1 MPRFL
6 RLGNRMIHVP
16 SVTSVTIGTSC
27 FGRPTITI
35 AFHATKDI
43 LHVSYSNWDE
53 CQKEFTNIKNALTEV
68 ESILEKIPLTESE
81 QKKVQVQAQ
90 VPMTPDAKELVE
102 IAEKISEERQA

>member
-27 FGRPTITI
+27 FGRPMITVS
-35 AFHATKDI
+35 FHATKDI
-43 LHVSYSNWDE
+43 LHVSYSNWDQ
-53 CQKEFTNIKNALTEV
+53 CQKDFTNIKNALTEV
-68 ESILEKIPLTESE
+68 EYILEKIPLTESE
-81 QKKVQVQAQ
+81 QKKVEAQ
-90 VPMTPDAKELVE
+90 VPTTPEGVSGKDL